1 MRRKLIWHSA
11 KEWPKQQG
19 MYLCEFIECR
29 EIIRRKLYYDYVWGW
44 CEDFDD
50 YDRPHLV
57 LDNCI
62 ERWAE

>member
-1 MRRKLIWHSA
+1 MRKLIWHST

-19 MYLCEFIECR
+19 VYLCEFIEYGK
-29 EIIRRKLYYDYVWGW
+29 IIRRKLCYDYVWGW
-44 CEDFDD
+44 CGDFDD